1 MKNHIVYK
9 QSGASRRQLW
19 VALFLVAC
27 GGDAVTT
34 PTDTPSDGLPPI
46 APGSSENV
54 VVLVPNLPQAA
65 VVGVPFRY
73 DASRGGTVFS
83 DPRRTGLTYSVTL
96 GSGADGLTTSGCE
109 ILGVPSAPGVLRA
122 TITARDTT
130 GRTASQEFRLVVFS
144 TDLLRPVLPASLD
157 AYSDQR
163 VPMPRHVTTPGAGA
177 VSASSLDNTPAGNAT
192 TDAGATLG
200 RVLFY
205 DRRMSANDRVAC
217 ASCHQQAFAFSD
229 TARLSRGLS
238 GGHTARHSMGLAN
251 ARFYGNGRFFWD
263 ERAASL
269 EAQVLE
275 PIRDPVEMGL
285 AIDDLLVKLSLT
297 SYYPALFEAA
307 FGSRDITQDRVAR
320 ALAQFVR
327 SLVSWNS
334 PFDAAFAGNG
344 QPDFARLPADV
355 QQGQALFT
363 GRAGCARC
371 HTTVLQIGDQAR
383 NTGLDAL
390 ITDPGAGNGRF
401 KTPSLRNVAVRAPY
415 MHDGRFASLE
425 AVVDFYDRGVQ
436 ANPQLDARLRVPP
449 PPNQPPNPNAPP
461 ARLNLS
467 AQERASLVA
476 FLRSLTDSVFLR
488 DARFSDPFR

>member
-1 MKNHIVYK
+1 MKHHIVRAR
-9 QSGASRRQLW
+9 SGFAGRRLW
-19 VALFLVAC
+19 VAFLLVAC
-27 GGDAVTT
+27 GGEAVTT
-34 PTDTPSDGLPPI
+34 PTDTPIAEQAPS
-46 APGSSENV
+46 APGSTDNV
-54 VVLVPNLPQAA
+54 SVLAPNSPQAA

-83 DPRRTGLTYSVTL
+83 DPRRTGLTYSVSL
-96 GSGADGLTTSGCE
+96 GPGTAGLTTSGGE
-109 ILGVPSAPGVLRA
+109 IFGVPSEPGVLRA

-144 TDLLRPVLPASLD
+144 PDLLRPVLPASPD
-157 AYSDQR
+157 GYSDQR

-177 VSASSLDNTPAGNAT
+177 VTAASLDNTPAGNAI

-205 DRRMSANDRVAC
+205 DRRLSANDRVAC

-238 GGHTARHSMGLAN
+238 GGHTARHSMGLVN

-285 AIDDLLVKLSLT
+285 AIEDLPVKLSLT

-307 FGSRDITQDRVAR
+307 FGSRDITPDRVAR

-327 SLVSWNS
+327 SMVSWNS
-334 PFDAAFAGNG
+334 PFDAAFSGNG
-344 QPDFARLPADV
+344 QPDFTRLPADV

-401 KTPSLRNVAVRAPY
+401 KAPSLRNVAVRAPY

-449 PPNQPPNPNAPP
+449 PTNQPPNPNAPP